1 MAVDHIA
8 ESSRRN
14 AASASNDEGAPKSGR
29 VVFLAQPARD
39 MEQAYMRLATEFR
52 GRGYGVAPD
61 PRSGIFNGRAAEQF
75 VDQALNGAEFSVH
88 LIGAEETPD
97 RIVAM
102 QLARARD
109 RAGAAKAAGA
119 TMLFR
124 RMIWAPR
131 IFQAGGAVVERD
143 PLHVLDRFDQQIA
156 TDKIEGGIIGNFIEY
171 LFQYLAEAAPL
182 PTARKRAPPRVVGER
197 EEQSPPP
204 ASRLPAKSVES
215 ARDERPATRYYVSY
229 ARADASDPN
238 REKDVDAL
246 CTEAERRG
254 VKVFRDKVD
263 LQPGEQI
270 STFMRELGEADRVF
284 IFLSNKYLTSLYCMN
299 ELFEMWRNSREN
311 EADFLR
317 HVRVF
322 TLDGTHIEQAGD
334 QLKYVEYWTEQR
346 DNLAQQIN
354 KVGWMKAGDPIRNK
368 AILMDKIANEVS
380 GLIGLIADTVQARTF
395 DEFLKIGLADGPG
408 A

>member
-182 PTARKRAPPRVVGER
+182 PTARKRAPPASRWRARGAK
-197 EEQSPPP
+197 SAAGLP
-204 ASRLPAKSVES
+204 ASSE
-215 ARDERPATRYYVSY
+215 ER
-229 ARADASDPN
+229 
-238 REKDVDAL
+238 
-246 CTEAERRG
+246 
-254 VKVFRDKVD
+254 
-263 LQPGEQI
+263 
-270 STFMRELGEADRVF
+270 
-284 IFLSNKYLTSLYCMN
+284 
-299 ELFEMWRNSREN
+299 
-311 EADFLR
+311 
-317 HVRVF
+317 
-322 TLDGTHIEQAGD
+322 
-334 QLKYVEYWTEQR
+334 
-346 DNLAQQIN
+346 
-354 KVGWMKAGDPIRNK
+354 
-368 AILMDKIANEVS
+368 
-380 GLIGLIADTVQARTF
+380 
-395 DEFLKIGLADGPG
+395 
-408 A
+408 